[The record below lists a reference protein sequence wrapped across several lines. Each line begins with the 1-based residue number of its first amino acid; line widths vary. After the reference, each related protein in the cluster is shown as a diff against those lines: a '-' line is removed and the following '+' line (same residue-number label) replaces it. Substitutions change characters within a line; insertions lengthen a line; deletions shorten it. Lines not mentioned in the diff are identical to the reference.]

1 MKNIYHTS
9 IIALQFI
16 SVFTLI
22 GCGNNTDNTSENVS
36 SENTDNDI
44 EVIETVLEKNFNAP
58 DETLVSEL
66 YDPDNATTID
76 QPSQESSTSSKNS
89 TNDLDQYL
97 EDNYGEY
104 FTDYGY
110 EKFFTTTG
118 VGLNYS
124 VEADHANYS
133 ITPDEV
139 SVVQDE
145 ENPNRYQFEVTVT
158 YTNANNEDNTGTII
172 GRVEMKN
179 EKIDSLDIND
189 DNGLLQEM
197 MDNY

>member
-22 GCGNNTDNTSENVS
+22 GCGNNTNNTGENVS

-145 ENPNRYQFEVTVT
+145 ENPDRYQFEVTVT